1 MKPQQILVL
10 DFKSSSCLLENCSNI
25 GWLMQAFGPQVQVD
39 IQTTLTAAGVRRI
52 SLATSLYRAAMTAFL
67 EAANEVRD
75 TGQFGFLDGCL
86 TTAELNSLMR
96 T

>member
-1 MKPQQILVL
+1 VSKPVNFMIGIKG
-10 DFKSSSCLLENCSNI
+10 KSFPVTE
-25 GWLMQAFGPQVQVD
+25 
-39 IQTTLTAAGVRRI
+39 LTAAGVRRI

-75 TGQFGFLDGCL
+75 KGQFGFLDGCL